1 MFRADDAAVA
11 TSRLLLFLCFPTC
24 SAAQPDPASR
34 FPKPTKQTSTS
45 KKKGCYLVKS
55 LNRSHFNFILIF
67 CIDLPRAAAAAAVVE
82 VSSKSSLEEREDATS
97 IRDGH
102 FGFDGVGVGW

>member
-1 MFRADDAAVA
+1 M
-11 TSRLLLFLCFPTC
+11 
-24 SAAQPDPASR
+24 
-34 FPKPTKQTSTS
+34 
-45 KKKGCYLVKS
+45 
-55 LNRSHFNFILIF
+55 
-67 CIDLPRAAAAAAVVE
+67 VVE

>member
-1 MFRADDAAVA
+1 MQQLQHRDCYFFFVSQHVLQHNPTRLRGFPNQPSKRAQA
-11 TSRLLLFLCFPTC
+11 
-24 SAAQPDPASR
+24 
-34 FPKPTKQTSTS
+34 